1 MTNEELAVLIKNGEK
16 EYISELW
23 DQVYKLLYIKLG
35 EYYRRFQNRFIASG
49 VTLEDLQQECYIIM
63 LDMVEAYEPE
73 KGYKFTSY
81 IDFSMKNHLWR
92 NVIKFNRQG
101 VDTKPLNNCFSL
113 DTPMGED
120 QEETRLDL
128 LPDETANEGFENI
141 NDEIYRQQL
150 HNVLN
155 QAMNDSLTDRQKQVI
170 ERRYYKNQ
178 TLNQIAA
185 ESGSSLG
192 YIGQIEKKALQRL
205 REHNERT
212 AVLEEYRQN
221 ILSEYAYKNTGVCS
235 FRNNRA
241 SSVEIAVE
249 KSDKLIARYIKEH
262 KEELETLKSR
272 MFKYPS

>member
-1 MTNEELAVLIKNGEK
+1 
-16 EYISELW
+16 
-23 DQVYKLLYIKLG
+23 
-35 EYYRRFQNRFIASG
+35 
-49 VTLEDLQQECYIIM
+49 M

-185 ESGSSLG
+185 ESVSSLG